1 MVAPV
6 TLHDKTTPPTPDAA
20 KRRALHACGS
30 DPGRTPF
37 ISYSTIDASHLGA
50 WHGCP
55 AVEHGLLHLS
65 WPGGKCFPRQLEKDR
80 SNIVWRPIARCGHG
94 QAVPQH
100 AAPHPSCSPSSRRN
114 HAECLACSD
123 TSYVCHG
130 FCVHCTI
137 APPWKKTVCL
147 AAMTHSQSNEH
158 IGAPSRRDLVQLL
171 SVYCHNVYPYS

>member
-1 MVAPV
+1 MWVRPGTHAFYFIFNNRCQ
-6 TLHDKTTPPTPDAA
+6 PP
-20 KRRALHACGS
+20 RAC
-30 DPGRTPF
+30 R
-37 ISYSTIDASHLGA
+37 
-50 WHGCP
+50 HGCP

-147 AAMTHSQSNEH
+147 AAMKHDPNDTFNRMSISARPLDETWSSCFLSIATMCTHTH
-158 IGAPSRRDLVQLL
+158 KL
-171 SVYCHNVYPYS
+171 

>member
-1 MVAPV
+1 VRRCPGLVCCGFVPECAVRARCESGRGSVRFSRLWVRPG
-6 TLHDKTTPPTPDAA
+6 THAFYFIFNNRCQPP
-20 KRRALHACGS
+20 RAC
-30 DPGRTPF
+30 R
-37 ISYSTIDASHLGA
+37 
-50 WHGCP
+50 HGCP

-147 AAMTHSQSNEH
+147 AAMIPMTHSIE
-158 IGAPSRRDLVQLL
+158 
-171 SVYCHNVYPYS
+171 